1 VGFYE
6 GIVSDNVVNFSVQG
20 QSPLEA
26 AAPLFSN
33 FLAVSRLGTEIQF
46 EFVFLDLNQ
55 MAVALEQFKA
65 EGVTVSPVVQGKTVS
80 KVVMPASAFAQL
92 RGQLEKIFDAIEQ
105 LVPRATEE
113 RDDRRNSNSAL
124 AG

>member
-1 VGFYE
+1 MGFYE

>member
-1 VGFYE
+1 M
-6 GIVSDNVVNFSVQG
+6 SDNVVNFSVQG

>member
-1 VGFYE
+1 M
-6 GIVSDNVVNFSVQG
+6 VSDKVVNFSVQG
-20 QSPLEA
+20 QPPLDA
-26 AAPLFSN
+26 AAALFRN

-55 MAVALEQFKA
+55 MALALEQFKA
-65 EGVTVSPVVQGKTVS
+65 EGITGSPVVQGKTVA

-92 RGQLEKIFDAIEQ
+92 REQFERIFEAIDQ
-105 LVPRATEE
+105 LVPKAPEE
-113 RDDRRNSNSAL
+113 KDDRRNSNSTL